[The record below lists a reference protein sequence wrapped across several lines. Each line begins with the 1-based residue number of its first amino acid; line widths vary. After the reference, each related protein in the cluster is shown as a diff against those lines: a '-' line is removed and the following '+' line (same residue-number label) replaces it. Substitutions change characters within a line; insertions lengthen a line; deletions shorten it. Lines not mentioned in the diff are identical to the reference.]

1 MTDNAFLRHA
11 KPVTSLAADYV
22 IVGAGS
28 AGCVLADRLSA
39 DGRHSVLLLEA
50 GPRDTYP
57 WIHIPIGYAKTMFDA
72 RVNWCF
78 YTEPEPGMN
87 GRRIYWPRGK
97 TLGGSSSINGLISI
111 RGQRE
116 DYDHWAEAGNNG
128 WSYADV
134 LPYFKRLEHAVD
146 GDPAYHGFAGPM
158 WRSPIGRKHELIEA
172 VIAAGN
178 ELDIPRNDDFDGAV
192 QEGVGYYHLS
202 TRNGWRC
209 STAVAYL
216 KPARHRRNL
225 RIATGLRVARV
236 IFDRRRAAGVV
247 CRGHSGDVAVSAG
260 REVLLCAGA
269 LQTPQL
275 LQLSGVGPAALLN
288 AFGIPIVHELAG
300 VGENL
305 QDHLQAR
312 VIFECTRPITTNDDL
327 RSWWRTLKIGL
338 DYAFTRGGPMAVGI
352 NQGGIFARVEP
363 QAATPDVQFHVAT
376 LSSDMAGSPTHPFSG
391 FTLSVCQLRPESRGF
406 VRIKSADPLAAPAMQ
421 PNYLSTARDRQMLV
435 AGIRLARRL
444 AATKALSP
452 YVKREHQPGPAAASD
467 EELLEFAKSTGGTI
481 FHPSGTC
488 KMGRDSHAVVD
499 PKLRVHGLE
508 DLRVVDCSVMPTLVS
523 GNTNVPVIMIAEKAA
538 DLILADAAQS
548 A

>member
-1 MTDNAFLRHA
+1 MTWQ
-11 KPVTSLAADYV
+11 AADYV

-39 DGRHSVLLLEA
+39 GGLHSVLLLEA

-57 WIHIPIGYAKTMFDA
+57 WIHIPIGYAKTMFNA

-97 TLGGSSSINGLISI
+97 TLGGSSSINGLISV

-116 DYDHWAEAGNNG
+116 DYDRWAAAGNDG
-128 WSYADV
+128 WSYLDV
-134 LPYFKRLEHAVD
+134 LPYFKRLEHALD
-146 GDPAYHGFAGPM
+146 GDPAYHGFDGPT

-172 VIAAGN
+172 IIAAGN

-202 TRNGWRC
+202 TKNGWRC

-216 KPARHRRNL
+216 RPARHRRNL
-225 RIATGLRVARV
+225 TIATGRHV
-236 IFDRRRAAGVV
+236 IKVVFDGRRAAGVV
-247 CRGHSGDVAVSAG
+247 YRGNSGDVTVTAR

-275 LQLSGVGPAALLN
+275 LQLSGVGPGALL
-288 AFGIPIVHELAG
+288 ADFGIPLVHELAG

-327 RSWWRTLKIGL
+327 KSFWRKLKLGL
-338 DYAFTRGGPMAVGI
+338 DYAFTRSGAMAVGI

-376 LSSDMAGSPTHPFSG
+376 LSSDMAGSPTHAFSG
-391 FTLSVCQLRPESRGF
+391 FTLSVCQLRPESRGC

-421 PNYLSTARDRQMLV
+421 PNYLSTPRDRQILV

-452 YVKREHQPGPAAASD
+452 YVKREHRPGPAASSD
-467 EELLEFAKSTGGTI
+467 EDLLEFAKRTGGTI

-488 KMGRDSHAVVD
+488 RMGRDSLAVVD
-499 PKLRVHGLE
+499 SQLRVRGLE
-508 DLRVVDCSVMPTLVS
+508 SLRVVDASIMPTLVS

>member
-1 MTDNAFLRHA
+1 
-11 KPVTSLAADYV
+11 
-22 IVGAGS
+22 
-28 AGCVLADRLSA
+28 
-39 DGRHSVLLLEA
+39 
-50 GPRDTYP
+50 
-57 WIHIPIGYAKTMFDA
+57 
-72 RVNWCF
+72 
-78 YTEPEPGMN
+78 
-87 GRRIYWPRGK
+87 
-97 TLGGSSSINGLISI
+97 
-111 RGQRE
+111 
-116 DYDHWAEAGNNG
+116 
-128 WSYADV
+128 
-134 LPYFKRLEHAVD
+134 
-146 GDPAYHGFAGPM
+146 M

-192 QEGVGYYHLS
+192 QEGVGYYHLT

-225 RIATGLRVARV
+225 RIATGLRVTRV
-236 IFDRRRAAGVV
+236 VFDGRRAAGVV
-247 CRGHSGDVAVSAG
+247 CREHSGDVAVSAG

-275 LQLSGVGPAALLN
+275 LQLSGVGPAALLT

-338 DYAFTRGGPMAVGI
+338 EYAFMRGGPMAVGI

-363 QAATPDVQFHVAT
+363 QAATPDVQFHIAT

-406 VRIKSADPLAAPAMQ
+406 VRINSADPLAAPAMQ
-421 PNYLSTARDRQMLV
+421 PNYLSTAHDRQMLV

-452 YVKREHQPGPAAASD
+452 YVEREHRPGPAATSD
-467 EELLEFAKSTGGTI
+467 ADLLEFAKSTGGTI